1 MLWEFPRGWKL
12 SGDFIRICNRI
23 CNQQFN
29 HHCLDLDMAAS
40 GTGVYPGGNDD
51 QPVDVAVP
59 IFTQSQM
66 EKKCFKPS
74 GK

>member
-40 GTGVYPGGNDD
+40 GTGVYPGG
-51 QPVDVAVP
+51 
-59 IFTQSQM
+59 
-66 EKKCFKPS
+66 K
-74 GK
+74 